1 MTIAEAAVLLIRHM
15 PFMEEAMSQGLINL
29 SSLARKIQPDITQMT
44 GKTANEGAIIMALK
58 RMDLSQVWSVNRSLD
73 NFIKKLGD
81 LVVRSNLVDFVYQN
95 SDTLYDRQ
103 AELIHR
109 LAARPKVFYSFSQGI
124 YESTFIISDT
134 VDAELEAVF
143 GAEVLLKKTVD
154 LAAVT
159 IMLPPINTEV
169 YGIYY
174 YILRAIAWQG
184 INLVEI
190 ISTSNEFTLV
200 VRRPDIDGLFTVLM
214 KLKTS
219 TGL

>member
-1 MTIAEAAVLLIRHM
+1 MTIAEATFQLIRRM

-29 SSLARKIQPDITQMT
+29 SSLARKIQPDITHLT
-44 GKTANEGAIIMALK
+44 GKPANEGAIIMALK
-58 RMDLSQVWSVNRSLD
+58 RMDLSQVWSVNRALES
-73 NFIKKLGD
+73 FIKKLGD
-81 LVVRSNLVDFVYQN
+81 LVVRSNLVDYVYQN

-103 AELIHR
+103 VELIHR
-109 LAARPKVFYSFSQGI
+109 FAARPKVFYSFSQGV
-124 YESTFIISDT
+124 YESTFIISDAVGQE
-134 VDAELEAVF
+134 VDELFA
-143 GAEVLLKKTVD
+143 AEVLLKKTAD

-200 VRRPDIDGLFTVLM
+200 VQRADIDALFTVLM

-219 TGL
+219 SGM